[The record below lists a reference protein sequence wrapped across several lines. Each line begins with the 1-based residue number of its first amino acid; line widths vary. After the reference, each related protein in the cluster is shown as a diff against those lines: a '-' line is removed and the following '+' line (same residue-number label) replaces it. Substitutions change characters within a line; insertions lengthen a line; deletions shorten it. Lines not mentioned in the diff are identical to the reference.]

1 MADYKTLLQQL
12 NADLGQLAASNLDDD
27 SRELVEGM
35 REDIDDV
42 LGSDEVPGF
51 LSHRLSFFA
60 MEFEADHPQVTAL
73 ANQVI
78 AALSN
83 MGI

>member
-12 NADLGQLAASNLDDD
+12 EGDLGKLAAANLDED
-27 SRELVEGM
+27 SRDLVEGM
-35 REDIDDV
+35 REDIQDV
-42 LGSDEVPGF
+42 LGSEAVPSF
-51 LSHRLSFFA
+51 FSQRLSFFA
-60 MEFEADHPQVTAL
+60 MEFEADHPQLTAL

-78 AALSN
+78 NALSN